1 MPSVLVVEDD
11 PSIRQSLIEVLTE
24 HGYAVRSAGDGFGAL
39 REVTQSPVDAV
50 VLDLGLPD
58 LDGGDALRMIRGIS
72 SVPVLVATARD
83 DEAEIIRLLNAGADD
98 YLVKPFSGG
107 QLIARLSAVLR
118 RTSHLPPAHAAHG
131 ARGQLPAAAE
141 PLRPTTVGELAVDP
155 GARTAYLSG
164 RELRLT
170 RREFDLL
177 AFLAHHTGQVVSKR
191 RLLTEVW
198 REPYV
203 DDQTVDVH
211 LSSLRRK
218 LGERGRPALPADRP
232 RRRHQA
238 GGAAVRRSLAGVALA
253 VTSMV
258 ALSFLIPLAALV
270 MSLVKEQSVTAAE
283 QRAAALA
290 PVLTLTTDPSALRE
304 SAASLDAAEYVVVH
318 LPEAPPSARP
328 GPRGAARTR
337 PAGPRVH
344 IRTDPRRLDLPAA
357 GGTARRPG
365 RRHRELRP
373 RTGADPRG
381 HGLLGGHAPPRRR
394 TGRRLRPG
402 RRPPRRQGRPVLQE
416 ARPRLPGPGPGQS
429 GRPRGPHGAQG
440 TA

>member
-11 PSIRQSLIEVLTE
+11 PSIRQSLIEVLAE
-24 HGYAVRSAGDGFGAL
+24 HGYAVRSVGDGFGAL
-39 REVTQSPVDAV
+39 REVTQMPVDAV

-83 DEAEIIRLLNAGADD
+83 DETEIIKLLNAGADD

-107 QLIARLSAVLR
+107 QLVARLSAVLR
-118 RTSHLPPAHAAHG
+118 RTSHLPPARAVHAAQG
-131 ARGQLPAAAE
+131 SRPASAAE

-177 AFLAHHTGQVVSKR
+177 AFLAHHAGQVVSKR

-218 LGERGRPALPADRP
+218 LGER
-232 RRRHQA
+232 
-238 GGAAVRRSLAGVALA
+238 
-253 VTSMV
+253 
-258 ALSFLIPLAALV
+258 
-270 MSLVKEQSVTAAE
+270 
-283 QRAAALA
+283 AAAPRYLLTVRGVGIKLVA
-290 PVLTLTTDPSALRE
+290 PR
-304 SAASLDAAEYVVVH
+304 
-318 LPEAPPSARP
+318 
-328 GPRGAARTR
+328 
-337 PAGPRVH
+337 
-344 IRTDPRRLDLPAA
+344 
-357 GGTARRPG
+357 
-365 RRHRELRP
+365 
-373 RTGADPRG
+373 
-381 HGLLGGHAPPRRR
+381 
-394 TGRRLRPG
+394 
-402 RRPPRRQGRPVLQE
+402 
-416 ARPRLPGPGPGQS
+416 
-429 GRPRGPHGAQG
+429 
-440 TA
+440 

>member
-24 HGYAVRSAGDGFGAL
+24 HGYAVRSAADGFGAL

-83 DEAEIIRLLNAGADD
+83 DEAEIINLLNAGADD

-107 QLIARLSAVLR
+107 QLLARLSAVLR
-118 RTSHLPPAHAAHG
+118 RTSSAPPGGGAAG
-131 ARGQLPAAAE
+131 AAVPSAAE
-141 PLRPTTVGELAVDP
+141 PLRPATVGELAVDP
-155 GARTAYLSG
+155 GARTAYLAG

-218 LGERGRPALPADRP
+218 LGER
-232 RRRHQA
+232 
-238 GGAAVRRSLAGVALA
+238 
-253 VTSMV
+253 
-258 ALSFLIPLAALV
+258 
-270 MSLVKEQSVTAAE
+270 
-283 QRAAALA
+283 AAAPRYLLTVRGVGIKLVA
-290 PVLTLTTDPSALRE
+290 PR
-304 SAASLDAAEYVVVH
+304 
-318 LPEAPPSARP
+318 
-328 GPRGAARTR
+328 
-337 PAGPRVH
+337 
-344 IRTDPRRLDLPAA
+344 
-357 GGTARRPG
+357 
-365 RRHRELRP
+365 
-373 RTGADPRG
+373 
-381 HGLLGGHAPPRRR
+381 
-394 TGRRLRPG
+394 
-402 RRPPRRQGRPVLQE
+402 
-416 ARPRLPGPGPGQS
+416 
-429 GRPRGPHGAQG
+429 
-440 TA
+440 

>member
-11 PSIRQSLIEVLTE
+11 PSIRQSLIEVLAE

-118 RTSHLPPAHAAHG
+118 RTNPLPPAHAALG
-131 ARGQLPAAAE
+131 ARGTRPAPAAEA
-141 PLRPTTVGELAVDP
+141 LRPTTVGELAVDP

-218 LGERGRPALPADRP
+218 LGER
-232 RRRHQA
+232 
-238 GGAAVRRSLAGVALA
+238 
-253 VTSMV
+253 
-258 ALSFLIPLAALV
+258 
-270 MSLVKEQSVTAAE
+270 
-283 QRAAALA
+283 AAAPRYLLTVRGVGIKLVA
-290 PVLTLTTDPSALRE
+290 PR
-304 SAASLDAAEYVVVH
+304 
-318 LPEAPPSARP
+318 
-328 GPRGAARTR
+328 
-337 PAGPRVH
+337 
-344 IRTDPRRLDLPAA
+344 
-357 GGTARRPG
+357 
-365 RRHRELRP
+365 
-373 RTGADPRG
+373 
-381 HGLLGGHAPPRRR
+381 
-394 TGRRLRPG
+394 
-402 RRPPRRQGRPVLQE
+402 
-416 ARPRLPGPGPGQS
+416 
-429 GRPRGPHGAQG
+429 
-440 TA
+440 

>member
-11 PSIRQSLIEVLTE
+11 PSIRQSLIEVLAE
-24 HGYAVRSAGDGFGAL
+24 HGYAVRSAADGFGAL

-83 DEAEIIRLLNAGADD
+83 DEAEIINLLNAGADD

-107 QLIARLSAVLR
+107 QLLARLSAVLR
-118 RTSHLPPAHAAHG
+118 RTSSMPAAGAAV
-131 ARGQLPAAAE
+131 ASAAE
-141 PLRPTTVGELAVDP
+141 PLRPTIVGELSVDP
-155 GARTAYLSG
+155 GARTAYLAG

-218 LGERGRPALPADRP
+218 LGER
-232 RRRHQA
+232 
-238 GGAAVRRSLAGVALA
+238 
-253 VTSMV
+253 
-258 ALSFLIPLAALV
+258 
-270 MSLVKEQSVTAAE
+270 
-283 QRAAALA
+283 AAAPRYLLTVRGVGIKLVA
-290 PVLTLTTDPSALRE
+290 PR
-304 SAASLDAAEYVVVH
+304 
-318 LPEAPPSARP
+318 
-328 GPRGAARTR
+328 
-337 PAGPRVH
+337 
-344 IRTDPRRLDLPAA
+344 
-357 GGTARRPG
+357 
-365 RRHRELRP
+365 
-373 RTGADPRG
+373 
-381 HGLLGGHAPPRRR
+381 
-394 TGRRLRPG
+394 
-402 RRPPRRQGRPVLQE
+402 
-416 ARPRLPGPGPGQS
+416 
-429 GRPRGPHGAQG
+429 
-440 TA
+440 

>member
-11 PSIRQSLIEVLTE
+11 PSIRQSLIEVLAE

-39 REVTQSPVDAV
+39 REVTQSPFDAV

-118 RTSHLPPAHAAHG
+118 RTSHLPPARAAHG
-131 ARGQLPAAAE
+131 AGGPRPPAAAE

-155 GARTAYLSG
+155 GARTAHLSG

-218 LGERGRPALPADRP
+218 LGER
-232 RRRHQA
+232 
-238 GGAAVRRSLAGVALA
+238 
-253 VTSMV
+253 
-258 ALSFLIPLAALV
+258 
-270 MSLVKEQSVTAAE
+270 
-283 QRAAALA
+283 AAAPRYLLTVRGVGIKLVA
-290 PVLTLTTDPSALRE
+290 PR
-304 SAASLDAAEYVVVH
+304 
-318 LPEAPPSARP
+318 
-328 GPRGAARTR
+328 
-337 PAGPRVH
+337 
-344 IRTDPRRLDLPAA
+344 
-357 GGTARRPG
+357 
-365 RRHRELRP
+365 
-373 RTGADPRG
+373 
-381 HGLLGGHAPPRRR
+381 
-394 TGRRLRPG
+394 
-402 RRPPRRQGRPVLQE
+402 
-416 ARPRLPGPGPGQS
+416 
-429 GRPRGPHGAQG
+429 
-440 TA
+440 